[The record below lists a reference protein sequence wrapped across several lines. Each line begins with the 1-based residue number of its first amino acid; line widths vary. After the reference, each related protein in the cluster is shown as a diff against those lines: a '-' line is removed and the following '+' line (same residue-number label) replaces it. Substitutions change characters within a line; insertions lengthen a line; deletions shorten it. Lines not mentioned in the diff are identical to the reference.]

1 MSESFNDGISR
12 AELKPLQYPLY
23 LKHPKRT
30 LITTIS
36 NVSSSNKSTKPEVK
50 KIPYFL
56 PGYNIAA
63 QETRSQNTQMVCY
76 NF

>member
-1 MSESFNDGISR
+1 MSESFNDSIRR

-23 LKHPKRT
+23 LKQPKRT
-30 LITTIS
+30 LMTTIS
-36 NVSSSNKSTKPEVK
+36 NVPSSYKPTKPEVK
-50 KIPYFL
+50 KRPYFL

-63 QETRSQNTQMVCY
+63 QETRSQKTQMVRY